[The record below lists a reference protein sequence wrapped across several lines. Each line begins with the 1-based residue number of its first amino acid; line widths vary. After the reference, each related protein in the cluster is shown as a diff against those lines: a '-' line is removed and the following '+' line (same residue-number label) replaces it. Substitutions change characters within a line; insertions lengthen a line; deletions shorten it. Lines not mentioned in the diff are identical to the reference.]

1 MTTPD
6 APSTAGPLRRA
17 GLALIRAVKAV
28 AWWFNS
34 ILGGND
40 YARYV
45 QHQRLHHP
53 GCAIPSERD
62 YWRDRHAAA
71 DKNPANRCC

>member
-1 MTTPD
+1 M
-6 APSTAGPLRRA
+6 
-17 GLALIRAVKAV
+17 KAV

-53 GCAIPSERD
+53 GCAIPTERD
-62 YWRDRHAAA
+62 YWRERHAAA